1 MKSLHILY
9 FHQYFTIPSGSGGI
23 RSYEMAQIAIS
34 RGHKVTIVCGGDVRS
49 GLDLPEIKPGLRR
62 GEVDGI
68 NIYQFTLPYSNQ
80 LNLFQRALV
89 FLKYAAR
96 SSWLALRLDYDLLFA
111 TSTPLTAGIPGI
123 AMKLTGKKKKFV
135 FEVRDLWPELP
146 RAMRVVKN
154 PLLLWGMSILEWASY
169 RAADGCIGLAP
180 GIVAGIQKRCRKSLP
195 VIIVPN
201 GCDLEIFKPRNREPL
216 DLPGI
221 GSKDFVAVFTGAH
234 GVANGLD
241 AVLDAA
247 KILQQREANHIK
259 IVLIGDGTQ
268 KERLQLRAN
277 REGLGNVA
285 FHSLL
290 PKKDLTKV
298 IREADCGL
306 QILANIPAFY
316 YGTSPNKFFDYISS
330 GCPVLIN
337 YPGWIA
343 DLVTEN
349 QCGIAVP
356 PDDPK
361 FFADAL
367 IRMAESPNDCLKM
380 GKRGRELAEGKF
392 ARHRLGGEWVSFLES
407 VAKNSS

>member
-1 MKSLHILY
+1 VHILY
-9 FHQYFTIPSGSGGI
+9 FHQYFTTPSGAGGI
-23 RSYEMAQIAIS
+23 RSYEMAQVAIS
-34 RGHKVTIVCGGDVRS
+34 RGHEVTIVCGGDIRS

-62 GEVDGI
+62 GDVDGI
-68 NIYQFTLPYSNQ
+68 DVYQFDLPYSNQ
-80 LNLFQRALV
+80 LNLFQRTLV

-96 SSWLALRLDYDLLFA
+96 SSWIALRLDYDLLFA

-123 AMKLTGKKKKFV
+123 AMKLARKRKKFV

-146 RAMRVVKN
+146 KAMGVVKN
-154 PLLLWGMSILEWASY
+154 PLLLWGMSLLEWASY

-180 GIVAGIQKRCRKSLP
+180 GIVEGIKKRCRKTLP
-195 VIIVPN
+195 VITVPN

-221 GSKDFVAVFTGAH
+221 DSEDFVAVFTGAH

-241 AVLDAA
+241 AVMDAA
-247 KILQQREANHIK
+247 KVLQQREANHIK

-277 REGLGNVA
+277 RDGLDNVV

-290 PKKDLTKV
+290 SKKELTKIV
-298 IREADCGL
+298 GEADCGL

-330 GCPVLIN
+330 GCPVLVN
-337 YPGWIA
+337 YPGWMA

-356 PDDPK
+356 PDDPE

-367 IRMAESPNDCLKM
+367 IRMAESPNDCHRM
-380 GKRGRELAEGKF
+380 GNKGRQLAESKF
-392 ARHRLGGEWVSFLES
+392 ARHHLGDKWVSFLES
-407 VAKNSS
+407 VATNSS